1 MGSENI
7 LTGLLVIGG
16 FVQAEVKMVKV
27 LSVGNSFS
35 ENAQKY
41 FRDIVAASGHYAIAV
56 NAMIGGCDI
65 ERHMWHAE
73 AFDADSNDPEG
84 HPYPEGKSLKDLLT
98 QEQWDFVT
106 IQQASHKSYKPETY
120 HPHVDRL
127 IGCIRKYAPQAK
139 IVIHQTWAYREDHS
153 FWGEKGMS
161 TDLMYKKLRAAYDKL
176 ASETGFRMIPC
187 GDAFESA
194 RQDPAWGKFIPDL
207 LFDCGKAV
215 YPGVPNEKNS
225 LHNSSWRKTEDTVN
239 GAPELITDR
248 FHANTQGEYL
258 LGCVWFEFFFN
269 QSAIGN
275 SFIPEGVGAEE
286 ATMLQQIAHR
296 VVMEKQRPFPVD

>member
-1 MGSENI
+1 MI
-7 LTGLLVIGG
+7 
-16 FVQAEVKMVKV
+16 KV

-35 ENAQKY
+35 KNAQRY
-41 FRDIVAASGHYAIAV
+41 FTDIAAASGNRAFAV

-65 ERHMWHAE
+65 ERHMRHAA
-73 AFDADSNDPEG
+73 AFDADPNDLEG
-84 HPYPEGKSLKDLLT
+84 HPYSEGKSLKDLLT
-98 QEQWDFVT
+98 QEQWDYVT

-127 IGCIRKYAPQAK
+127 IGYIRKYAPQAE

-153 FWGEKGMS
+153 FWGEEGMN
-161 TDLMYKKLRAAYDKL
+161 TDLMYKKLCAAYDKL
-176 ASETGFRMIPC
+176 ACETGFRMIPC

-207 LFDCGKAV
+207 LFDREKAV
-215 YPGVPNEKNS
+215 YPEIPNEKNS
-225 LHNSSWRKTEDTVN
+225 LHNSSWWKTEDTVN
-239 GAPELITDR
+239 GELELITDR
-248 FHANTQGEYL
+248 FHANTKGEYL

-275 SFIPEGVGAEE
+275 SFIPEGVGTEE
-286 ATMLQQIAHR
+286 AATLQQIAHR
-296 VVMEKQRPFPVD
+296 VVTEKQRPVPIG